1 METLAALI
9 SREGKLST
17 QEAVGWVLRLAK
29 RVNEQ
34 HQQGLVHGNV
44 SAYTL
49 LIEGRSPHGKGILV
63 DSPRQAE
70 ATFYSPERASSG
82 QLSQGDDCWA
92 LAVLLFHGLTAQ
104 YPFQVNSAI
113 DIARAVALGTPKLLR
128 HGINDPT
135 LQGLFDR
142 TFARDIHRR
151 MSSVTELIQAINQ
164 WIQDPSLINIDSLED
179 DDEDAPT
186 MMMHG
191 VSIGSSQQQQLQAPQ
206 APLPAPRPA
215 AGIPSAP
222 LPAAGIPSQKKTLL
236 LTENPLAAMGAGAP
250 PLPPLAPLPPI
261 PAPPLGSPAQAAPAI
276 NPRQSP
282 TLLAERLEEPL
293 PTSPFSKKML
303 TVIWFAWAVVTF
315 GGAAIEYTLLSR

>member
-9 SREGKLST
+9 ARDGKLT
-17 QEAVGWVLRLAK
+17 AQEAAAWTLRLAQ

-49 LIEGRSPHGKGILV
+49 LVSSRSPFAKGVLV

-70 ATFYSPERASSG
+70 AAFYSPERASSG
-82 QLSQGDDCWA
+82 QLSQQDDIWA

-113 DIARAVALGTPKLLR
+113 DIARAVALGTPKLVR
-128 HGINDPT
+128 FGINDPI
-135 LQGLFDR
+135 LQNIFDR
-142 TFARDIHRR
+142 ALARDASKRFGTVQEFIQNIHSWIKD
-151 MSSVTELIQAINQ
+151 SSVVHIE
-164 WIQDPSLINIDSLED
+164 PLED

-186 MMMHG
+186 MMMQS
-191 VSIGSSQQQQLQAPQ
+191 VSVGSPQQSAPPPQ

-215 AGIPSAP
+215 AGMAP
-222 LPAAGIPSQKKTLL
+222 LPPPTP
-236 LTENPLAAMGAGAP
+236 TPMGGLP
-250 PLPPLAPLPPI
+250 PVPPPPLAPLPP
-261 PAPPLGSPAQAAPAI
+261 AQAGL

-282 TLLAERLEEPL
+282 TIMALRAPDEAPSEPAPGKNFTAL
-293 PTSPFSKKML
+293 W
-303 TVIWFAWAVVTF
+303 IAWAVVTF
-315 GGAAIEYTLLSR
+315 GGAAIEYVVLSR